1 MLSNKS
7 VGIRLIKQQKVTL
20 TLRLEQEVRA
30 LMYKIKDWILIKDAS
45 LLRHFET
52 NEEKRIGSHDFLVL
66 LALCS
71 DAGMVVSKET
81 ILEKAWPGKIVSD
94 SSITQ
99 AISNIRTL
107 IGDNGKEQKWLKT
120 IAKVGYKLE
129 SEIVKN
135 ISKEENSEE
144 TNNNIA
150 AIASPIK
157 TSSSQ
162 INIEPLHIAK
172 KKWPYFSGSL
182 IFMLSFYLLGDAPYL
197 PYINEIKTSKSITPQ
212 KVYSDSI
219 LKVYSDNDEFTSIVS
234 DSINK
239 SLISIPNEKTPKSI
253 YLMLKKHYLSI
264 VIIDKN
270 ESPHNKII
278 LLENNE
284 SASEIEELTIKEVGR
299 FVS

>member
-1 MLSNKS
+1 M
-7 VGIRLIKQQKVTL
+7 
-20 TLRLEQEVRA
+20 RLEQEVRA

-45 LLRHFET
+45 LLRHSET

-71 DAGMVVSKET
+71 EAGMVVSKET

-129 SEIVKN
+129 SEIVKD
-135 ISKEENSEE
+135 ISKEDTCEDK
-144 TNNNIA
+144 NNDSA

-157 TSSSQ
+157 ASSSQ

-182 IFMLSFYLLGDAPYL
+182 IFMISFYLIGDAPYL
-197 PYINEIKTSKSITPQ
+197 PYIREVKPSKSITPEQ
-212 KVYSDSI
+212 VYSDSI
-219 LKVYSDNDEFTSIVS
+219 LKIYSDNDEFTDSIS
-234 DSINK
+234 DSINNV
-239 SLISIPNEKTPKSI
+239 LISTSNKKRPKSI
-253 YLMLKKHYLSI
+253 YLMLKKDSLSI
-264 VIIDKN
+264 VIIDSNKL
-270 ESPHNKII
+270 PHNMII

-284 SASEIEELTIKEVGR
+284 SISEIEKLTIKEVGR

>member
-1 MLSNKS
+1 
-7 VGIRLIKQQKVTL
+7 
-20 TLRLEQEVRA
+20 
-30 LMYKIKDWILIKDAS
+30 MYKIKDWILIKDAS
-45 LLRHFET
+45 LLRHSET

-71 DAGMVVSKET
+71 EAGMVVSKET

-129 SEIVKN
+129 SEIVKD
-135 ISKEENSEE
+135 ISKEDTCEDK
-144 TNNNIA
+144 NNDSA

-157 TSSSQ
+157 ASSSQ

-182 IFMLSFYLLGDAPYL
+182 IFMISFYLIGDAPYL
-197 PYINEIKTSKSITPQ
+197 PYISEIKPSKSITPEQ
-212 KVYSDSI
+212 VYSDSI
-219 LKVYSDNDEFTSIVS
+219 LKIYSDNDEFTDSIS
-234 DSINK
+234 DSINNV
-239 SLISIPNEKTPKSI
+239 LISTSNKKRPKSI
-253 YLMLKKHYLSI
+253 YLMLKKDSLSI
-264 VIIDKN
+264 VIIDSNKL
-270 ESPHNKII
+270 PHNMII

-284 SASEIEELTIKEVGR
+284 SISEIEKLTIKEVGR